1 VRRQTVDTVARTY
14 TSPVPQADSTPS
26 ALNRRLAKAAQLHLE
41 ASNEDMSVDVA
52 EPSSATEALAST
64 SSTNRQPVNDQP
76 SNDREAPEVIQPE
89 VESADKGKARED
101 PASPGPDVSP
111 TLLSHK
117 VSQRA
122 HPDIGSSLSGVCSFS
137 GHFPGPAR
145 PQPPIHLRI
154 SCFDAGEPRTH
165 DCSHF
170 LQLDRVCVDAEGTS
184 VSRACP
190 GRSSV
195 PQDQQHGCRPSSPYT
210 HPDGSTSFRSG
221 SLVVDDQGLQADST
235 LFSAVG
241 SFAYSDRL
249 GVIELARQSTGP
261 RPCCRGCFRLSPA
274 IASSSGRI
282 TSS

>member
-1 VRRQTVDTVARTY
+1 MRRQTVDAVARTY

-145 PQPPIHLRI
+145 PQPAIHLRI
-154 SCFDAGEPRTH
+154 SCFDTGEPRTH

-210 HPDGSTSFRSG
+210 HPDGSSSFRSG

-241 SFAYSDRL
+241 SFAYSDRF

-261 RPCCRGCFRLSPA
+261 RFCCRGCFRLSPA
-274 IASSSGRI
+274 IASSSGRS